1 VGEDTTMK
9 SGKRISISAGF
20 DYDIPIEKQIPLIA
34 QAGFTHISLGS
45 QRSHFDY
52 LSKESRQQLSEL
64 LKQYSLKIDTI
75 HGPDA
80 IKTSVEVFK
89 AIAEAAVDLRVPVV
103 VFHAGPFDF
112 PENELN
118 SILLKSKKICRE
130 INLIA
135 QNTGITFALE
145 NVAPGP
151 ATELVRKL
159 LLEND
164 FAHIGFC
171 YDSAHD
177 QIDGPRPF
185 DLLNDLKSR
194 LVAVHL
200 SDRIKPYVDHV
211 IPWEGFIHWDEL
223 CSILKNLNIAFPL
236 LFEAMT
242 MNSAEKDPVKF
253 LALAYERACRLYDK
267 IFM

>member
-1 VGEDTTMK
+1 MK
-9 SGKRISISAGF
+9 DRKNISISTGF
-20 DYDIPIEKQIPLIA
+20 DYDIPIEKQVPLIA
-34 QAGFTHISLGS
+34 RAGFTYLSLGTD
-45 QRSHFDY
+45 RSHFDY

-64 LKQYSLKIDTI
+64 LRQYSLKIDTI

-80 IKTSVEVFK
+80 VKTSIEEFKLITEASVE
-89 AIAEAAVDLRVPVV
+89 LNVPVV
-103 VFHAGPFDF
+103 VFHAGPFEF
-112 PENELN
+112 PESELDAMF
-118 SILLKSKKICRE
+118 LELKKICRE
-130 INLIA
+130 IDMIS
-135 QNTGITFALE
+135 QDTGITFALE

-159 LLEND
+159 LLETD
-164 FAHIGFC
+164 LTRIGFC

-177 QIDGPRPF
+177 QIDGPRSF
-185 DLLNDLKSR
+185 ALLQGLKHK

-200 SDRIKPYVDHV
+200 SDRIKPFVDHV

-223 CSILKNLNIAFPL
+223 CRILKDSNITFPL

-267 IFM
+267 IFTTS

>member
-1 VGEDTTMK
+1 ME
-9 SGKRISISAGF
+9 SGKKISISTGF
-20 DYDIPIEKQIPLIA
+20 DYGIPIEKQVPLIA

-52 LSKESRQQLSEL
+52 LSRESRQQLSEL
-64 LKQYSLKIDTI
+64 LKQYSLRIDTI

-80 IKTSVEVFK
+80 IKTSIEEFK
-89 AIAEAAVDLRVPVV
+89 AVAEAAVDLRVPVV
-103 VFHAGPFDF
+103 VLHAGPFDF

-118 SILLKSKKICRE
+118 SMFLKLKKICRE
-130 INLIA
+130 INVIA
-135 QNTGITFALE
+135 ANTGITFALE

-151 ATELVRKL
+151 ATELVKKL

-164 FAHIGFC
+164 FPHIGFC

-200 SDRIKPYVDHV
+200 SDRIKAFVDHV
-211 IPWEGFIHWDEL
+211 IPGEGFIDWDEL
-223 CSILKNLNIAFPL
+223 CRILKDVNFTFPL
-236 LFEAMT
+236 LLEAMT
-242 MNSAEKDPVKF
+242 THSAEKDPVKF
-253 LALAYERACRLYDK
+253 LSLAYESACRLYDK
-267 IFM
+267 IFPLS